1 MATWI
6 DWPKQDKTLH
16 GMQGEPRNKQ
26 TLSQT
31 LPCFLLT
38 LLMLWAVTAQAVEIA
53 DIRAAAEAGNTAA
66 MTRMGALHLYGHGVQ
81 QDDSESLRWYL
92 LAATHGHAGAQ
103 CIVGMFYL
111 LGVGTAQDDA
121 QGEEWL
127 RRAAIQGDAAAKLQ
141 LELLQLSPTGK

>member
-1 MATWI
+1 MAAWI
-6 DWPKQDKTLH
+6 DWSEQDETLR
-16 GMQGEPRNKQ
+16 GMQGEPRKKQ
-26 TLSQT
+26 TLFQA

-38 LLMLWAVTAQAVEIA
+38 LLILLAVTAQAMEIA
-53 DIRAAAEAGNTAA
+53 DIRAAAEAGNAVA
-66 MTRMGALHLYGHGVQ
+66 MSKMGAFYHYGRGVP

-92 LAATHGHAGAQ
+92 LAARHGHVGAQ

-111 LGVGTAQDDA
+111 LGVGTVQDGA

-127 RRAAIQGDAAAKLQ
+127 RRAAIQGDATAKLQ